1 MTVDPALLQIL
12 ACPDCKVQVELD
24 GDHLICV
31 RCGRQYRIENGIPI
45 MLSGEADAPP
55 DGWQSRD
62 S

>member
-1 MTVDPALLQIL
+1 
-12 ACPDCKVQVELD
+12 VQVELD

-55 DGWQSRD
+55 GGWQSRD
-62 S
+62 G